1 MVPAF
6 VAPSVMVP
14 PSSPAETT
22 SAPGPCASVSR
33 QLPLP
38 SKIFPYPTLFRF
50 ITVYVPLVGAF
61 TATFPAPCPVALF
74 LRSTPV
80 GDTSRDQEDKSALP
94 SPSVPVCR
102 ALHAHSMAVNV
113 QVSRSP
119 R

>member
-6 VAPSVMVP
+6 VAPSVMGP

-22 SAPGPCASVSR
+22 TRSEEHTSELKSLTKPVWR
-33 QLPLP
+33 PLVAE
-38 SKIFPYPTLFRF
+38 KHPT

-80 GDTSRDQEDKSALP
+80 GYTIWIQGAKSADAYTLSLHDALP
-94 SPSVPVCR
+94 ISPCV
-102 ALHAHSMAVNV
+102 AVNV